1 MRFDQVAVPLAPRS
15 TTNCLDLA
23 VCFLRHYL
31 RPIAALWAAVAIP
44 GCALVYLLVDR
55 YEFELPLAVL
65 VFFGLTSP
73 LGVVLMAGAGP
84 CVFGEP
90 FTFRGT
96 WSRLGWRGVGLLL
109 RGIALRIA
117 IAPGL
122 VVFVFAGW
130 FLAVMGQ
137 VLYILLA
144 ALGLVLLVL
153 GWYLA
158 VRTGFFVEQSVLSK
172 MARHLHDRRTDE
184 LLQGEIGDLFVRS
197 AGIGVFC
204 GFLWAV
210 LLLTFD
216 FASSHLLGLPILLGR
231 LKSDASYF
239 DNIWGTI
246 GHGMQFLWSD
256 PIVVTAALAVAFLV
270 YPIGRL
276 AWFFCY
282 MDVRVRRDCWDM
294 ELSIIQE
301 AERLDAT

>member
-15 TTNCLDLA
+15 TSNCLDLA

-31 RPIAALWAAVAIP
+31 RPIAGLWATVAVP
-44 GCALVYLLVDR
+44 GCTLVYLLVDR

-65 VFFGLTSP
+65 VYFGLTSP
-73 LGVVLMAGAGP
+73 LGVLLMAGAGP

-90 FTFRGT
+90 FTVRGT
-96 WSRLGWRGVGLLL
+96 WSRLGWRGVELLL

-117 IAPGL
+117 IA
-122 VVFVFAGW
+122 
-130 FLAVMGQ
+130 
-137 VLYILLA
+137 
-144 ALGLVLLVL
+144 LGLLLFIFP
-153 GWYLA
+153 GCYLA

-184 LLQGEIGDLFVRS
+184 LLQGEIGDLFVRF
-197 AGIGVFC
+197 AGIGLFC
-204 GFLWAV
+204 GLLWAV
-210 LLLTFD
+210 LLLTVD

-231 LKSDASYF
+231 LKIDLSYF
-239 DNIWGTI
+239 ENVGDAIS
-246 GHGMQFLWSD
+246 HGLQFLWSD

-301 AERLDAT
+301 AERLDST